1 MILSLDTP
9 REIKKAIDRIE
20 QNLECLKNSNF
31 CFKEKKDLR
40 KIYIGQMVK
49 YKKIQLSFYTEFTN

>member
-1 MILSLDTP
+1 MKISLDSP
-9 REIKKAIDRIE
+9 RQIKQAINRIE
-20 QNLECLKNSNF
+20 QNLECLKSSNF

-40 KIYIGQMVK
+40 KIYLGQMVK